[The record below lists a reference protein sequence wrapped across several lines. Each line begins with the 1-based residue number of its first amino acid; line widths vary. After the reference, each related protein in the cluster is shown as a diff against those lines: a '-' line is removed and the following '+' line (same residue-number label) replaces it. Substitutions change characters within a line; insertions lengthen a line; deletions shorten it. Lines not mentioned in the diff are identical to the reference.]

1 VTGDA
6 QNTKTTTNKPT
17 AIGDNP
23 KVKNSKLKKAIIPK
37 ASSATPTSRQ
47 PTPGPPSQAAAS
59 LLLELRTAIQ
69 SAETFRELPL
79 PYRDAKAIKKF
90 RMTCY
95 SGWMAS
101 SDMFGGFT
109 VDSPVLLGIVQTAFA
124 STWPDSPY
132 VPCQQDIFHQ
142 IVSTSL
148 RVHSVA

>member
-6 QNTKTTTNKPT
+6 HNTKPATNKPT
-17 AIGDNP
+17 ATGDNS

-47 PTPGPPSQAAAS
+47 PTPGPPS
-59 LLLELRTAIQ
+59 LLLELRAAIQ

-79 PYRDAKAIKKF
+79 PYRDARAIKKF

-101 SDMFGGFT
+101 SDVFGGFT
-109 VDSPVLLGIVQTAFA
+109 LDSPVLSGIVQTAFA
-124 STWPDSPY
+124 ATWPDSPY
-132 VPCQQDIFHQ
+132 VPCQQDTFHQ
-142 IVSTSL
+142 TVSMRL
-148 RVHSVA
+148 RVHSIA